1 MYTPEEIN
9 EIFAAYNDAI
19 DRNIPISKEL
29 AQQMKDATL
38 GVKNYTQQLQ
48 SSLKQLGTS
57 VKNLGSNLAK
67 GEKGASVYGDTLSS
81 GADALASYSAKF
93 GPAGRALG
101 LATKAITAFGVAALK
116 QSDQL
121 FDSLQ
126 KVSRAGAVGAGGM
139 TELYDSMKK
148 LGYVPAELERM
159 GQLFVENSKYL
170 ALYSSS
176 AIEGSKMFANVA
188 DTIQNSPLRAQLF
201 NLGMSVDDINKGV
214 AGYIKQEGALGK
226 LRGTN
231 QAELN
236 AGTKAYL
243 REMEILTR
251 LTGASR
257 EELETERE
265 QAMQIDAFYA
275 GLKDLGPKAREEA
288 LSAFNQ
294 MSKISP
300 KMAAEFAANF
310 NGVITGTTDL
320 LTSTGGAA
328 LKYNKEYFATGGKA
342 MDAMQ
347 GMADAAQPFVGVTD
361 QIAKIGGQ
369 FGMTSREITMLTNKG
384 LDPFRE
390 AYEKTAGQVDAAANG
405 FDRTT
410 DAQAKMRD
418 SQIKAGQN
426 MADFVNLGVKPAT
439 IAMQGLTKAVE
450 YLTGFLPGGKPSAAQ
465 TANAAA
471 QEKAKASGAGFFGRQ
486 FAGAKAGIAA
496 TFGLGGGGSSS
507 SGDLAN
513 KIIQAESGGR
523 NIANQSGAGG
533 AATSSA
539 FGIAQITK
547 GTFEGLVAK
556 AGSGNPLYG
565 KTFEDMKADV
575 ELQKTALSQLMDQNR
590 LFLKDAGLSTSD
602 AAIYLAHFLGPGG
615 AKRVLSASDNTP
627 IGDIIGANAIAA
639 NPNLQKMSTVADLK
653 QWADSKM
660 GGSGYALGGVASG
673 PTSGYTATLH
683 GTEAIVPLEGGR
695 SIPVTM
701 TTNSDQMELMTA
713 QLDKL
718 DELINVMKSQLSVS
732 NKLLSYSS

>member
-29 AQQMKDATL
+29 AQQMKDASI

-57 VKNLGSNLAK
+57 VKTLGSDLAK
-67 GEKGASVYGDTLSS
+67 GEKGAAVYGNSLSA
-81 GADALASYSAKF
+81 GADALAAYTAKL
-93 GPAGRALG
+93 GPAGRAFG
-101 LATKAITAFGVAALK
+101 FATKAVTAFGVAALK

-121 FDSLQ
+121 FESFQ

-159 GQLFVENSKYL
+159 GQLFAENSKYL

-201 NLGMSVDDINKGV
+201 NLGMSVDDINKGI

-226 LRGTN
+226 LRSATDR
-231 QAELN
+231 ELRE
-236 AGTKAYL
+236 GTKAYL

-251 LTGASR
+251 LTGSSR
-257 EELETERE
+257 EELESERE

-275 GLKDLGPKAREEA
+275 GLKDLGPEAREQA
-288 LSAFNQ
+288 LQVFNQ
-294 MSKISP
+294 MSKVSQ
-300 KMAAEFAANF
+300 KAAAEFAANF
-310 NGVITGTTDL
+310 NGVITGSTDL
-320 LTSTGGAA
+320 LMSTGGAVR
-328 LKYNKEYFATGGKA
+328 KYDKEFFARGGKA
-342 MDAMQ
+342 PEAMQ
-347 GMADAAQPFVGVTD
+347 GIADGAQQFVHVTD

-369 FGMTSREITMLTNKG
+369 FGLTSREITMLTNKG

-390 AYEKTAGQVDAAANG
+390 AYEKTAAEVDKAADGA
-405 FDRTT
+405 DRNTN
-410 DAQAKMRD
+410 AQARMRD
-418 SQIKAGQN
+418 SQIKTAQN

-439 IAMQGLTKAVE
+439 IAMEYLTKAVE
-450 YLTGFLPGGKPSAAQ
+450 NLTSFLPGGKPSAAQ
-465 TANAAA
+465 KANAAA
-471 QEKAKASGAGFFGRQ
+471 QEKAKAGGAGWLGQ
-486 FAGAKAGIAA
+486 AWAGAKAGAAA
-496 TFGLGGGGSSS
+496 TFGMGGGATS

-533 AATSSA
+533 TATSSA
-539 FGIAQITK
+539 FGLAQITK
-547 GTFEGLVAK
+547 GTFEDLVAK
-556 AGSGNPLYG
+556 AGSGNPLRG

-590 LFLKDAGLSTSD
+590 LFLKDSGLSTSD

-615 AKRVLSASDNTP
+615 AKRVLSAGDNTP
-627 IGDIIGANAIAA
+627 IGDVISAQAISA

-653 QWADSKM
+653 NWADSKM
-660 GGSGYALGGVASG
+660 GGGGYAFGGVASG

-695 SIPVTM
+695 SIPVSM
-701 TTNSDQMELMTA
+701 TPNSEQMGLMTA

-718 DELINVMKSQLSVS
+718 DELIGVMKSQLSVS
-732 NKLLSYSS
+732 NKLLQYSS

>member
-9 EIFAAYNDAI
+9 QIFAAYNDAVQK
-19 DRNIPISKEL
+19 NIPISKEL
-29 AQQMKDATL
+29 AQQMKDATV
-38 GVKNYTQQLQ
+38 GVKNYTQQLNQ
-48 SSLKQLGTS
+48 SLKQLGTS
-57 VKNLGSNLAK
+57 IKTLGSDLAK
-67 GEKGASVYGDTLSS
+67 GEKGAAVYSNSLSS
-81 GADALASYSAKF
+81 GADALADYASRF

-139 TELYDSMKK
+139 TELFDSMKK
-148 LGYVPAELERM
+148 LGYVPAELGRM
-159 GQLFVENSKYL
+159 GQLLADNSKYL

-176 AIEGSKMFANVA
+176 AIEGSKMFAGVA

-201 NLGMSVDDINKGV
+201 NLGLSVDDINKGV

-251 LTGASR
+251 LTGSSR
-257 EELETERE
+257 EELESERE
-265 QAMQIDAFYA
+265 QAMSIDAFYA
-275 GLKDLGPKAREEA
+275 TLKELGPDAREQA
-288 LSAFNQ
+288 LQAFNQ
-294 MSKISP
+294 MSKVSP
-300 KMAAEFAANF
+300 KAAAEFASNF
-310 NGVITGTTDL
+310 SGVITGTTDL
-320 LTSTGGAA
+320 LMSTGGASM
-328 LKYNKEYFATGGKA
+328 KYTKEFFEKGGKA
-342 MDAMQ
+342 TEAMQ
-347 GMADAAQPFVGVTD
+347 GMADGAQKFVGVTD
-361 QIAKIGGQ
+361 QVAKIGGQ
-369 FGMTSREITMLTNKG
+369 FGLTSREITMLTNKG
-384 LDPFRE
+384 LDPFGE
-390 AYEKTAGQVDAAANG
+390 AFAKTAAEVDKAAAG
-405 FDRTT
+405 ADRST
-410 DAQAKMRD
+410 DAQAKLRD

-426 MADFVNLGVKPAT
+426 MANFVNLGVLPAT

-450 YLTGFLPGGKPSAAQ
+450 YLTSFLPGGKPSGAQ

-471 QEKAKASGAGFFGRQ
+471 QEKAKASGAGFFGQQ

-496 TFGLGGGGSSS
+496 TFGMGGGGSS
-507 SGDLAN
+507 DLAN

-539 FGIAQITK
+539 FGLAQITK
-547 GTFEGLVAK
+547 GTFEDLVAK
-556 AGSGNPLYG
+556 AGSGNPLRG

-615 AKRVLSASDNTP
+615 AKRVLSAGDNTP
-627 IGDIIGANAIAA
+627 IGDVISAQSISA

-653 QWADSKM
+653 KWADSKM
-660 GGSGYALGGVASG
+660 GGSGYAYGGIASG

-701 TTNSDQMELMTA
+701 TTNSDQMGLMTA

-718 DELINVMKSQLSVS
+718 DELISVMKSQLTVS

>member
-1 MYTPEEIN
+1 MAEMYTPEEIN
-9 EIFAAYNDAI
+9 EIFAAYNEQI
-19 DRNIPISKEL
+19 QKGIPISKEL
-29 AQQMKDATL
+29 AQQMKDASI
-38 GVKNYTQQLQ
+38 GVKNYTQNLKD
-48 SSLKQLGTS
+48 SMKQLGTS
-57 VKNLGSNLAK
+57 IKTLGSDLAK
-67 GEKGASVYGDTLSS
+67 GEKGASVYSNSLSS
-81 GADALASYSAKF
+81 GADALAAYTAKF

-101 LATKAITAFGVAALK
+101 FATKAITAFGVAAMK

-121 FDSLQ
+121 FESFQ

-139 TELYDSMKK
+139 TELYDSMRK

-201 NLGMSVDDINKGV
+201 NLGLSVDDINKGV

-294 MSKISP
+294 MSRISP

-426 MADFVNLGVKPAT
+426 MSDFVNLGVKPAT
-439 IAMQGLTKAVE
+439 IAMQGLTYAVE
-450 YLTGFLPGGKPSAAQ
+450 YLTSFLPGAG
-465 TANAAA
+465 
-471 QEKAKASGAGFFGRQ
+471 KAKERAKEAELNRQ
-486 FAGAKAGIAA
+486 GKTSARQDQIAA
-496 TFGLGGGGSSS
+496 
-507 SGDLAN
+507 
-513 KIIQAESGGR
+513 
-523 NIANQSGAGG
+523 
-533 AATSSA
+533 
-539 FGIAQITK
+539 
-547 GTFEGLVAK
+547 
-556 AGSGNPLYG
+556 
-565 KTFEDMKADV
+565 
-575 ELQKTALSQLMDQNR
+575 
-590 LFLKDAGLSTSD
+590 
-602 AAIYLAHFLGPGG
+602 
-615 AKRVLSASDNTP
+615 
-627 IGDIIGANAIAA
+627 
-639 NPNLQKMSTVADLK
+639 
-653 QWADSKM
+653 
-660 GGSGYALGGVASG
+660 VASG
-673 PTSGYTATLH
+673 SDVATGGAGTATLTPAEMMSGLRIKSSESTAGGEANPKLLELANMIQGKLGGDLKYFSAFNDAYHQGLDRASAHKTGMALDFTLTDPSKAAQVAAMVKSMPGVKTVIDEYAKLSAGGTGGHIHAEISAANGAILSGPRSGYRPNLTMH
-683 GTEAIVPLEGGR
+683 GTEAVVPLPDGR
-695 SIPVTM
+695 SIPV
-701 TTNSDQMELMTA
+701 SGSSESSSLMAA

-718 DELINVMKSQLSVS
+718 DELVSVMKSQLSVS